1 MQNWIIVLF
10 RSIILFFLTLII
22 VRIIGKVNL
31 LKITPF
37 RFVSY
42 IVIAIITALILLG
55 IVPNTIF
62 ALMILAVWVA
72 FSVALDYL
80 AIKSNWVHDF
90 INGRETILIKDGKVM
105 EENLMEVR
113 YTGEEL
119 LRELRSKNAFNLAD
133 VEFAVMESTGEIN
146 VLLKSDKKPITAHDL
161 QREVAPSSEPETVIL
176 DGNILDE
183 ALKNRGLNRE
193 WLEVQL
199 SSFGVSLDNVFIAQ
213 VDSSGD
219 LFIDVFDDSM
229 HIAQPQVKQLL
240 YSSMAKVQADLFAFS
255 LETKDLRVRKMY
267 SYNADRIKKIMDK
280 LEPYLLR

>member
-161 QREVAPSSEPETVIL
+161 QREVAPLSEPETVIL